1 MLVFKESYFEIWEK
15 RGEDMQKNRKRLL
28 VVNLFALILFL
39 VMWYGVVHQQ
49 ASFLEADHWINSR
62 MDILRNEAWIPLV
75 KMLTDVNGLIGATLF
90 SLGVTAFFLWKRWFK
105 ETAFFLLATVG
116 ASILFAL
123 VKSVVERGRPVSSVL
138 DVSGYS
144 FPSGH
149 TTMATA
155 MAFAL
160 YMVLQEKTTLLYVK
174 IWLFA
179 VALGWSL
186 VIAWTRLYLDVHWFT
201 DVIGGFGLGLFWVTF
216 LKRFCK

>member
-49 ASFLEADHWINSR
+49 ASLLEVDHWINSR

-123 VKSVVERGRPVSSVL
+123 VKSVVQRGRPVSSVL

-174 IWLFA
+174 IWLFT

-216 LKRFCK
+216 LKCFCK